1 MKKGLFLAIFSVF
14 CLFLAGEARA
24 WQRPMRCF
32 PQVNPVGNQLN
43 WIDGRGGLHPGHLDS
58 ANGFWTPPGCD
69 RRFAYA
75 QWMDM
80 PRYSPGYNS
89 PGHYPRY
96 DRRYDRRHDRRGDN
110 IGAAIAAGAA
120 GGATVFVLEKVFEAL
135 VSNQTAVV
143 PSSQPVYTPPQPV
156 YTPPPPPVYT
166 TPTTDRRCS
175 SFRVT
180 GDNQEAT
187 WAVERA
193 LRSRGYGVSASTS
206 CEVAVR
212 YEEVGDPQSRIF
224 LRVTDAGGSVRHAS
238 GAQFFKSGDTL
249 ARADAI
255 IIAART
261 AVGNL

>member
-1 MKKGLFLAIFSVF
+1 MKKFLFLAVFGVFGLFLAGNAE
-14 CLFLAGEARA
+14 AGFKRSYCTPSPNYQFA
-24 WQRPMRCF
+24 
-32 PQVNPVGNQLN
+32 QLN
-43 WIDGRGGLHPGHLDS
+43 WLHEDGGIFTGHLGS
-58 ANGFWTPPGCD
+58 VRGSWTPPPACYRSPQRDYYNQRYPLD
-69 RRFAYA
+69 R
-75 QWMDM
+75 
-80 PRYSPGYNS
+80 
-89 PGHYPRY
+89 YPQY
-96 DRRYDRRHDRRGDN
+96 DRRYDRRHDRRGGGNDLLGDV
-110 IGAAIAAGAA
+110 IGGVIGGVIAG
-120 GGATVFVLEKVFEAL
+120 VIIN
-135 VSNQTAVV
+135 SNNQRPA
-143 PSSQPVYTPPQPV
+143 PVYTPPQPV
-156 YTPPPPPVYT
+156 YTQPSQVVSAPPAPVYVPHT
-166 TPTTDRRCS
+166 IDRRCT

-193 LRSRGYGVSASTS
+193 LRSRGYGVSSSTN

-224 LRVTDAGGSVRHAS
+224 LRVTDAGGNVRHAS